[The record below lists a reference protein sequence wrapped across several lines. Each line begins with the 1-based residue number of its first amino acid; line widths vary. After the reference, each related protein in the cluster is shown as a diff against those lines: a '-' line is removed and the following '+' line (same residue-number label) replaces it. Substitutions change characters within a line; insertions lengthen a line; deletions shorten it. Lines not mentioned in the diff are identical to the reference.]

1 MFNFPFQETSTLIP
15 PKSLNN
21 KQNNVQ
27 TPVYSRSK
35 VFCKKGVLN
44 NFAKLTGNYLCH
56 ILLFNK
62 KRLWHRFFLVHF
74 AKLLGT
80 SIFIVHIWWLKE
92 KLPT

>member
-44 NFAKLTGNYLCH
+44 NFGKLTGNYLCH

-62 KRLWHRFFLVHF
+62 VAGLRPATVLKRDSGTGFFLCILRNF
-74 AKLLGT
+74 
-80 SIFIVHIWWLKE
+80 
-92 KLPT
+92 

>member
-56 ILLFNK
+56 ILLLNK
-62 KRLWHRFFLVHF
+62 VVGLRPATLLKRDS
-74 AKLLGT
+74 GT
-80 SIFIVHIWWLKE
+80 GFYL
-92 KLPT
+92 